1 MRTILNRTSVKSR
14 DYLDCDL
21 YVRENTTV
29 VVANEAYYRFIGIN
43 SGMPITELVGEDA
56 AEALRTC
63 EKPVTEPLEFITTID
78 NKMGEVHEV
87 YLRFENSTR
96 REKEGVPLFHVVLF
110 DFRDLKDRNII
121 FEELASKYRNFL
133 GWTGFYFFE
142 YTVSTGKFIIYK
154 YVEEKSVVVVNMTLD
169 EYIDR
174 QKNAV
179 KRELHELEQLNR
191 LKNNLME
198 GMYSF
203 EMDFTNPSG
212 IGEQPCSIKARRMPK
227 NQDKIIGVII
237 PAKTGMEVNYYL
249 RPEARDAATGV
260 FNKRAAAEYTIAQ
273 IKENDGRSRWFVML
287 DIDDFKNI
295 NDTYGHLF
303 GDMVIQ
309 KVADTLRNVVGNRG
323 IIGRFGGDEFYIF
336 FEDVPSR
343 DKLKVALKTMARSVL
358 TEFQPNFELT
368 LSIGVSNY
376 PTDGTDY
383 ETLMSKADKAL
394 YIAKEKGKNRHII
407 YEDKLHG
414 DFELDNKKLTAVSYS
429 ISSEKRRNA
438 LAQIM
443 CDLQLQGSL
452 FLKDK
457 KNLEKICEVLDL
469 DAITIYVNG
478 EGKAL
483 CSAGKYPGGAPAI
496 SEFMKDSQYW
506 DMFGEDGVCVENK
519 VAKLVSVHPTLYTA
533 LKKHDI
539 GAMIQCADKVGDD
552 FGCLVSF
559 DVLESGRKW
568 NNPDIEIL
576 TVIGKVIC
584 NLVTKKP
591 RD

>member
-21 YVRENTTV
+21 YVRENMTV
-29 VVANEAYYRFIGIN
+29 TAANEAYYHFIGIN

-56 AEALRTC
+56 AEALRAC
-63 EKPVTEPLEFITTID
+63 EKPVVEPLEFITTID

-96 REKEGVPLFHVVLF
+96 REKEGEPLFHVVLF
-110 DFRDLKDRNII
+110 DFRDLKDRNTI

-142 YTVSTGKFIIYK
+142 YTVSTGKFIVYK
-154 YVEEKSVVVVNMTLD
+154 YVEEKSIVVVNMTLD

-203 EMDFTNPSG
+203 EMEFTSPSG
-212 IGEQPCSIKARRMPK
+212 KAEQPCSVKARRMPK
-227 NQDKIIGVII
+227 NQDKIIGVFI
-237 PAKTGMEVNYYL
+237 PAKTGMETNYYL

-273 IKENDGRSRWFVML
+273 IKENDGRPRWVIML

-309 KVADTLRNVVGNRG
+309 KVADTLRAVVGNRG
-323 IIGRFGGDEFYIF
+323 IIGRFGGDEFYILL
-336 FEDVPSR
+336 EDAPAR
-343 DKLKVALKTMARSVL
+343 DDLKVVLKTLARTVL

-376 PTDGTDY
+376 PADGTDY
-383 ETLMSKADKAL
+383 ETLMSKADKAV

-414 DFELDNKKLTAVSYS
+414 DFELDNKRLTAVSYS
-429 ISSEKRRNA
+429 ISSEKRRGA
-438 LAQIM
+438 LAQLM
-443 CDLQLQGSL
+443 CDIQMQGSA
-452 FLKDK
+452 FLKDEQ
-457 KNLEKICEVLDL
+457 NLEKLCEVMDL
-469 DAITIYVNG
+469 DAVTIYENG
-478 EGKAL
+478 DAKPL
-483 CSAGKYPGGAPAI
+483 YSVGKYADGVPTI
-496 SEFMKDSQYW
+496 SEFMKDAQYW
-506 DMFGEDGVCVENK
+506 DMFAEDGICVENK

-552 FGCLVSF
+552 FGCVVSF

-568 NNPDIEIL
+568 NNPDIEML
-576 TVIGKVIC
+576 TIIGKLIC
-584 NLVTKKP
+584 NLVVKKP